1 MKKIAFVGALLFS
14 FSLLAQNDLKDLK
27 NDIDNIKSSIKNLQ
41 TEIQSV
47 KSENIYLKK
56 VFNINRSILEQ
67 EKANT
72 QFSITKVEGNK
83 SERTIYI
90 TFLQESKDKERKTD
104 FDKISI
110 IDIEGN
116 EIGLDFLKS
125 TENLVSNLA
134 TNIPK
139 KMLFAFTYKDF
150 EHNLPNIIKLLRFR
164 FRYKNDEKELFD
176 EMENVEFRDL
186 NVVWK

>member
-134 TNIPK
+134 TNVPK